1 MIWKRRLWEARQ
13 LNRRVFAAINR
24 AKDSPEKKRILEILD
39 TQETI
44 MVDVATQVDVIV
56 AAANAAIQA
65 APVIPVGGAI
75 IGANAVNLIQAQAG
89 LTNTAQIPANQIQ
102 QPPATPPPAS

>member
-13 LNRRVFAAINR
+13 LNRRVFA
-24 AKDSPEKKRILEILD
+24 
-39 TQETI
+39 
-44 MVDVATQVDVIV
+44 
-56 AAANAAIQA
+56 
-65 APVIPVGGAI
+65 AI